1 LRKHCINYDKNHVK
15 CGKKTESMHK
25 LWDYYYWILVLI
37 EQIPLEK
44 EVWADERCY
53 YLDKVQSTPTPA
65 DKNNRITQLQQH
77 TLRHNNSGIVNKDSQ
92 YQMHDLGP
100 DQNGQSMTATK

>member
-1 LRKHCINYDKNHVK
+1 MRKHCINYDKNHVK

-44 EVWADERCY
+44 EVWDDERCY
-53 YLDKVQSTPTPA
+53 YLDKVQSIPTPG
-65 DKNNRITQLQQH
+65 RQE
-77 TLRHNNSGIVNKDSQ
+77 
-92 YQMHDLGP
+92 
-100 DQNGQSMTATK
+100 